1 MSKLEELRQTVAKMF
16 ENAEQKEQIE
26 QLAKVNNSIA
36 EVEQEQNELLN
47 KNAELIKSY
56 KELVKHTSFKEQPQ
70 ETATQATGV
79 VPSLEDAL
87 KAFLA
92 SKNNKE

>member
-79 VPSLEDAL
+79 APSLEDAL

>member
-1 MSKLEELRQTVAKMF
+1 MSKLEELRNTIAKMF
-16 ENAEQKEQIE
+16 ENAKEKEQIE
-26 QLAKVNNSIA
+26 QLARVNNSIA
-36 EVEQEQNELLN
+36 EVEQEQKQLIE

-70 ETATQATGV
+70 ETATQTIGD

-87 KAFLA
+87 KVFLA

>member
-1 MSKLEELRQTVAKMF
+1 MSKLEELRNTIAKMF
-16 ENAEQKEQIE
+16 ENAEEKEQIE
-26 QLAKVNNSIA
+26 QLARVNNSIT
-36 EVEQEQNELLN
+36 EVEQEQKQLVE

-70 ETATQATGV
+70 DIETQAIGD

-87 KAFLA
+87 KVFLA